1 MAPTPPILDDDD
13 ESLATFLRASTATAD
28 IDAANLH
35 VEMVSDEWLASDHA
49 HATSAVRLG
58 GSQPFSTLEAPLSA
72 KSVLAFLLKRA
83 GLPKEQM
90 ARRLRV
96 SEIGVTSLLIRVN
109 HARRDPLVAAW
120 LDGIAASM
128 PNFHDLEEVA

>member
-49 HATSAVRLG
+49 HATSAVRALPPRASDSSRVSAHARYGMCLG
-58 GSQPFSTLEAPLSA
+58 GFVVAVLRSPPPLWLS
-72 KSVLAFLLKRA
+72 L
-83 GLPKEQM
+83 
-90 ARRLRV
+90 
-96 SEIGVTSLLIRVN
+96 SLLLL
-109 HARRDPLVAAW
+109 LVD
-120 LDGIAASM
+120 LLAS
-128 PNFHDLEEVA
+128 EAKAETTCCR